1 MDLLAEIRRSRMSRF
16 QIRAVAV
23 ALSLTLI
30 DGFDVSVMAYA
41 APSLS
46 RAWHIDLVILGYL
59 LSAGLFGMAAGSFFL
74 TPAADRIGRRK
85 LTLVSMTIVTLGMVL
100 SVFSQ
105 DATQLIAFRVLTGLG
120 VGGMMANLNVL
131 VSEYASDTSRGPVIG
146 IYAAGYPIG
155 ATIGGF
161 AANPLIVDFGWRAV
175 FAAGAAL
182 SGIMLV
188 ISWRCLPESLD
199 FLLTRRP
206 ADALDRTNAIL
217 AKLGRPA
224 LIELPARPETQGPQ
238 GAAQEILTRPTRWQ
252 TLKLWAGYGCLVA
265 AYYFANTWMPKIM
278 ASVSGDDAL
287 GVTVGTIANLGGIV
301 GCFLFSAL
309 ARRWR
314 SRLLLVGA
322 LTAAAVAY
330 ALFGQVS
337 SRTGV
342 ALVVVAILG
351 MLTTAA
357 IAGFYTVA
365 PDVYTPVARATGMGW
380 MIGVGRL
387 VSITA
392 PVLVGYLL
400 SGGWAPQKIF
410 LLFTVPL
417 LASLL
422 CVVAL
427 RKPLPRPLPP
437 KPVAAA
443 AE

>member
-1 MDLLAEIRRSRMSRF
+1 M
-16 QIRAVAV
+16 
-23 ALSLTLI
+23 LTLI

-46 RAWHIDLVILGYL
+46 HAWRIDAVTLGYL
-59 LSAGLFGMAAGSFFL
+59 LSAGLFGMAAGSVIL

-85 LTLVSMTIVTLGMVL
+85 LTLLSMTIVSLGMVL

-105 DATQLIAFRVLTGLG
+105 DAAQLMAFRALTGLG

-131 VSEYASDTSRGPVIG
+131 VSEYASDKSRGSVIG

-155 ATIGGF
+155 ATTGGF
-161 AANPLIVDFGWRAV
+161 AANPLIAHFDWRAV
-175 FAAGAAL
+175 FVTGAAL
-182 SGIMLV
+182 SVIMLV

-206 ADALDRTNAIL
+206 ADVLGRTNAIL
-217 AKLGRPA
+217 AKLGHPA
-224 LIELPARPETQGPQ
+224 LTELPARQETQRPQ
-238 GAAQEILTRPTRWQ
+238 GAARQILTRPTRSQ

-287 GVTVGTIANLGGIV
+287 GVTVGTVANLGGII

-314 SRLLLVGA
+314 SRLLLAGA
-322 LTAAAVAY
+322 LTAATVSY
-330 ALFGQVS
+330 ALFGQIS
-337 SRTGV
+337 GHMGV
-342 ALVVVAILG
+342 AMAVVALLG
-351 MLTTAA
+351 LLTTAA

-365 PDVYTPVARATGMGW
+365 PGVYTPAARATGMGW
-380 MIGVGRL
+380 MIGIGRL

-392 PVLVGYLL
+392 PILVGYLL

-410 LLFTVPL
+410 FLFTVPL

-427 RKPLPRPLPP
+427 RKPRPRERSPE
-437 KPVAAA
+437 PVAVA